1 MIYRIYF
8 SLLLLL
14 LYHFLSNLNLCTPL
28 GVISVAGIKNEHV
41 IQASLNELN
50 FPTSAEELTSS
61 IKWPQPKLKLSDAKT
76 LLSQIRFSLTNRKD
90 VHSALKQFQGGFH
103 SSTSQ
108 ETFRTGHL
116 VVTPSIAKCIEFMTP
131 WIDSLEAILIVGGRG
146 VGKHTILEE
155 IFFTSSALVLP
166 IFCCPQT
173 TPADLMQMIRKNC
186 SSISS
191 GSNSRIWRANASKVI
206 LYLRNLELLLS
217 DKWNS
222 NPVVAFLVNLLS
234 YHGFYDESTFEWN
247 EVQNIQII
255 ATCINNDY
263 LDLRFLNRVHVCEVI
278 LPPISEIQD
287 IISLLCPQTVS
298 WKSSFSSHFASVL
311 KDGNLNVQEVDVMRC
326 GVQIISLLT
335 RYESVNERI
344 IRHETRKVVSQSQ
357 PVSDNIGDPSS
368 SPWNEEQEKMEKDVI
383 LTHCISFA
391 NKIVQSDQNEM
402 RQLITKYCE
411 RWMNEL
417 EVFIPKIGLTL
428 ETLQVFAE
436 SSIFLSDPN
445 PGLEALLFL
454 GNSASGRKLSLKVY
468 AHAFNYDTVWSPKS
482 KLSEKHLMNELKHF
496 IDTSSGAA
504 GDEERDEGT
513 QENGDKKVLIL
524 LDQVHFEQITSLLK
538 IIYTFIRE
546 NKLSNSIIRVAVMM
560 SKIPEDQLLIW
571 PRVCKVRVAPTTSQ
585 NSLIQMPT
593 FLSEDIQPDFAPNF
607 SHLLTLFPEYLSDNR
622 RYLSFIFTYA
632 NLMSK
637 KRSEIGERRN
647 HLKVGVEK
655 LREASR
661 EVETLKEDAAGQRVV
676 LAKKRQEA
684 DEALAMITSSME
696 DSEDQKVELE
706 DIRKR
711 TEKETAKL
719 QVRKAQID
727 EELKEIEP
735 TLMAA
740 KAAVGGIKSE
750 ALSEIRSLRAP
761 PEVIRD
767 ILEGVLRLMGVNDTS
782 WISMKSFLARRGVK
796 DEIMNFDAR
805 KITPAM
811 REKVQQLLST
821 RAASFE
827 EKTAKR
833 ASAAAAPLAAW
844 VMANVSFS
852 QVLHKIKPL
861 EDEQN
866 KLESGLKSAVTRMK
880 ALSNQLEGV
889 ETNVGNL
896 KQRLNQVTIEAAEI
910 EVNLKQTSQTLSQS
924 EALVSELSGEFN
936 RWQEQLKDLDH
947 EIQNLQTR
955 CIISAAFLTFMGKQK
970 SPERRK
976 DLIKDC
982 CQLLQVP
989 LFDPTEFFGFK
1000 SEAEVFIKIETPF
1013 LTPLIVDPTRKV
1025 VSMLTNNRDKLE
1037 KSDLRSRDWQRVLEL
1052 CLRFGKTFLI
1062 EDFNRIDL
1070 PLVPVLKQQ
1079 TFGSDGTRFWTFIGE
1094 KRVDLSQKF
1103 KLFLMTNDEVE
1114 AKGVLDD
1121 PLFNVINM
1129 APSGSS
1135 TSAALLSLII
1145 KVRRP
1150 ELEEKKLKL
1159 QLDQDA
1165 LTDKLKELEANLL
1178 TKLNSS
1184 SSKNLLND
1192 HQLIQSLKQT
1202 KSSSKQVT
1210 QSLKE
1215 MAQISNDLD
1224 KERAQYEELADFSS
1238 RIFFTLQELSS
1249 LNHCYR
1255 FGMRQFEK
1263 LFVSSL
1269 EAQPEIDKLK
1279 LVKIVFTF
1287 VMMSLFPD
1295 DKIIFKKFFEKKFSR
1310 ELPSLTQSLTADSS
1324 QSLRD
1329 FLKDLWYTSKS
1340 NYVLIL
1346 TSPGCDPIA
1355 EIKLAVSELKMDR
1368 GMEFVSMGADVS
1380 IKEIEQ
1386 KLLKTS
1392 QLCISN
1398 LHLVVESLPRLA
1410 KLFQDLKEESESSGK
1425 QISILFVTECHESI
1439 PNNLLEMCTKY
1450 AYQSPPG
1457 LMAQV
1462 KRLTDSNSPLEVKRL
1477 AFLHS
1482 VCCERRHFVPLGWT
1496 KFYEFG
1502 FVDFRSSLYILKEI
1516 KEKKER
1522 NFQVEFVRGIL
1533 GQVIYGGK
1541 MDSFVDE
1548 SILKLLIKRWFSSLD
1563 TDLNDVR
1570 NQPQVSL
1577 LDLPL
1582 NVTKWYETLVDDR
1595 VSKGLIILEK
1605 TGLTTALVRQEFNK
1619 LNNLWNQ
1626 LDPLSRLKGSSSA
1639 LKVSSRSPDPVIEM
1653 INSDLQVGHYLLET
1667 IDGNLKKPSPEIFAC
1682 LAANETPETWLN
1694 VFESGSE
1701 RADHFVRTLVS
1712 MMKEL
1717 EKYLSS
1723 SLDRFNLSHFLRPAS
1738 LLNCLRQKASRELN
1752 VAIDETRMAS
1762 TWNKS
1767 PTSGL
1772 PFFTIFGL
1780 ILEGAVFTEE
1790 SGSCLVDCNPDSP
1803 LRNPLPPLLVYFT
1816 TTKVSVIVPSSFHL
1830 LTFLLIL
1837 FFYSFTFITEFI

>member
-1 MIYRIYF
+1 MK
-8 SLLLLL
+8 
-14 LYHFLSNLNLCTPL
+14 L

-90 VHSALKQFQGGFH
+90 VHSALKQFQGGSH
-103 SSTSQ
+103 SSSSQ

-116 VVTPSIAKCIEFMTP
+116 VVTPSISKSVEFMTP
-131 WIDSLEAILIVGGRG
+131 WIDSLEAILVVGGRG
-146 VGKHTILEE
+146 VGKNTILNE
-155 IFFTSSALVLP
+155 IFFTSSALLLP
-166 IFCCPQT
+166 VFCCPLT
-173 TPADLMQMIRKNC
+173 TPADLKQTIRKNC

-191 GSNSRIWRANASKVI
+191 GSNSRIWRASNASKVI
-206 LYLRNLELLLS
+206 LYLQNLELLKS

-222 NPVVAFLVNLLS
+222 NPVIAFLVNLLS

-255 ATCINNDY
+255 ATCTNIDC

-278 LPPISEIQD
+278 LPPLSEIQD

-298 WKSSFSSHFASVL
+298 WKSSFSSHFASIL
-311 KDGNLNVQEVDVMRC
+311 KDGNLVQGIDVMRC
-326 GVQIISLLT
+326 GVQIISILT
-335 RYESVNERI
+335 RYDSVNDRI

-357 PVSDNIGDPSS
+357 NVSDNIRDSLETSS
-368 SPWNEEQEKMEKDVI
+368 WNEGEKEKDVI
-383 LTHCISFA
+383 LTHSISFA

-402 RQLITKYCE
+402 KQLITKYCD

-417 EVFIPKIGLTL
+417 EVFIPKIGFTV
-428 ETLQVFAE
+428 ETLQVFSE
-436 SSIFLSDPN
+436 SSVFLSDST
-445 PGLEALLFL
+445 PGLEALLFM

-468 AHAFNYDTVWSPKS
+468 AHTFNYDIIWSPKS
-482 KLSEKHLMNELKHF
+482 KISEKHLLNELKHF
-496 IDTSSGAA
+496 MDTSSGGMA
-504 GDEERDEGT
+504 EEGT
-513 QENGDKKVLIL
+513 VQDNGDKKVLIL
-524 LDQVHFEQITSLLK
+524 LDQVHFEQIPSLLK
-538 IIYTFIRE
+538 HIYTFIRE
-546 NKLSNSIIRVAVMM
+546 NKQSSSIIKVAIMM
-560 SKIPEDQLLIW
+560 SKIPEDQILIW
-571 PRVCKVRVAPTTSQ
+571 HRVCRVRVAPTLSQ

-593 FLSEDIQPDFAPNF
+593 LLSEDIQPDFAPNF
-607 SHLLTLFPEYLSDNR
+607 SHLSTLFPEYFPDNR
-622 RYLSFIFTYA
+622 RYLSFIFTYV

-637 KRSEIGERRN
+637 KRSEIGEKRD

-655 LREASR
+655 LDEASR
-661 EVETLKEDAAGQRVV
+661 EVEKLKQDAAGQRVI
-676 LAKKRQEA
+676 LANKRQEA
-684 DEALAMITSSME
+684 DEALAMITTSME

-706 DIRKR
+706 GIRKR

-796 DEIMNFDAR
+796 DEIMNFNAR
-805 KITPAM
+805 KITPEM

-827 EKTAKR
+827 EKAAKR

-889 ETNVGNL
+889 ETNVGSL
-896 KQRLNQVTIEAAEI
+896 KQRLNLVTIEAAEI

-924 EALVSELSGEFN
+924 EALVNELSGEFN
-936 RWQEQLKDLDH
+936 RWQQQLKDLNH
-947 EIQNLQTR
+947 EIQHLPTR
-955 CIISAAFLTFMGKQK
+955 CIISAAFLSFMGKQK

-989 LFDPTEFFGFK
+989 TFDVSEFFGLK

-1025 VSMLTNNRDKLE
+1025 VSMLTNNQDKLE
-1037 KSDLRSRDWQRVLEL
+1037 RSDLRNRDWQRVLEL
-1052 CLRFGKTFLI
+1052 SLRFGKTFMI
-1062 EDFNRIDL
+1062 EDFNRMEL
-1070 PLVPVLKQQ
+1070 ALVPVLKQQ
-1079 TFGSDGTRFWTFIGE
+1079 IFGSDGTRFWTFIGE
-1094 KRVDLSQKF
+1094 KRVDLNQKF

-1114 AKGVLDD
+1114 TKGVLDD

-1129 APSGSS
+1129 APSGNS
-1135 TSAALLSLII
+1135 TSATLLSLII

-1159 QLDQDA
+1159 QQDQDA
-1165 LTDKLKELEANLL
+1165 LIKKLKELEMHLL
-1178 TKLNSS
+1178 AKLNSS
-1184 SSKNLLND
+1184 SSTNLLND

-1202 KSSSKQVT
+1202 KTSSKQVT

-1215 MAQISNDLD
+1215 LAQISNDLD
-1224 KERAQYEELADFSS
+1224 KERAQYEELADFAS
-1238 RIFFTLQELSS
+1238 RLFFSLQELSS
-1249 LNHCYR
+1249 LNNCYR

-1287 VMMSLFPD
+1287 VVMSLFPD
-1295 DKIIFKKFFEKKFSR
+1295 DKVICRKYFEKKFSR
-1310 ELPSLTQSLTADSS
+1310 ELPSLTSSLTVES

-1355 EIKLAVSELKMDR
+1355 EIKLAVSELKTDRTVMD
-1368 GMEFVSMGADVS
+1368 FVSMGADVS

-1386 KLLKTS
+1386 KLQKTS

-1398 LHLVVESLPRLA
+1398 LHLVTESLPRLA
-1410 KLFQDLKEESESSGK
+1410 KLFQDMAEESNSNGK
-1425 QISILFVTECHESI
+1425 QVSILFVTECHDLI

-1462 KRLTDSNSPLEVKRL
+1462 KRLTDPNSPVEEKRL

-1502 FVDFRSSLYILKEI
+1502 FVDFRSSLYILNEI

-1522 NFQVEFVRGIL
+1522 NLQVEFVRGIL

-1582 NVTKWYETLVDDR
+1582 NVTKWYETLIDER
-1595 VSKGLIILEK
+1595 VSKGLINLEK
-1605 TGLTTALVRQEFNK
+1605 TGLTTALVRKEFNK
-1619 LNNLWNQ
+1619 LKDLWNQ
-1626 LDPLSRLKGSSSA
+1626 LDPLSNF
-1639 LKVSSRSPDPVIEM
+1639 SRSQIPAHSSDPVMEM
-1653 INSDLQVGHYLLET
+1653 IKADFLVGHHLLKT
-1667 IDGNLKKPSPEIFAC
+1667 IDENLKKPSPEIFAC
-1682 LAANETPETWLN
+1682 LAANESPESWLN

-1701 RADHFVRTLVS
+1701 RADHFVRTLDTI
-1712 MMKEL
+1712 MQEL
-1717 EKYLSS
+1717 ENYLRST

-1738 LLNCLRQKASRELN
+1738 LLNCLRQKASRELD

-1767 PTSGL
+1767 FTGREPY
-1772 PFFTIFGL
+1772 FTISGL
-1780 ILEGAVFTEE
+1780 ILEGAVFEE
-1790 SGSCLVDCNPDSP
+1790 SGRSLVDCNPDSP
-1803 LRNPLPPLLVYFT
+1803 LRNPLPPLILYFT
-1816 TTKVSVIVPSSFHL
+1816 ASKVSLSPTKSFRL
-1830 LTFLLIL
+1830 LTFLNSCSSY
-1837 FFYSFTFITEFI
+1837 FYSFTFIIEFI

>member
-1 MIYRIYF
+1 MINCF
-8 SLLLLL
+8 
-14 LYHFLSNLNLCTPL
+14 HFISRFTFIFIVKL

-41 IQASLNELN
+41 IQANLNELN

-61 IKWPQPKLKLSDAKT
+61 IKWPQPKLMLSDAKT

-90 VHSALKQFQGGFH
+90 VHSALKQFQGG
-103 SSTSQ
+103 SSNSTSQ
-108 ETFRTGHL
+108 GEKIFRTGHL
-116 VVTPSIAKCIEFMTP
+116 VVTPSISKSIEFMTP
-131 WIDSLEAILIVGGRG
+131 WIDSLEAVLIVGGRG
-146 VGKHTILEE
+146 VGKHTILNEV
-155 IFFTSSALVLP
+155 FFTSSALTFP

-173 TPADLMQMIRKNC
+173 TPADLIQTIRKNC

-191 GSNSRIWRANASKVI
+191 GSNSRIWRASNASKCI
-206 LYLRNLELLLS
+206 LYLRNLELLVS

-222 NPVVAFLVNLLS
+222 NPVIAFLVNLLS
-234 YHGFYDESTFEWN
+234 YHGFYDESMFEWN

-255 ATCINNDY
+255 ATCTNIDC
-263 LDLRFLNRVHVCEVI
+263 LDPRFLNRVHVCEVV

-298 WKSSFSSHFASVL
+298 WNSSFSSHFASVL
-311 KDGNLNVQEVDVMRC
+311 KDGNLVQDLDVMRC

-335 RYESVNERI
+335 RYESVNDRI
-344 IRHETRKVVSQSQ
+344 IRHETRKVLSQSHL
-357 PVSDNIGDPSS
+357 VSVKADNINGD
-368 SPWNEEQEKMEKDVI
+368 EYEKENNI
-383 LTHCISFA
+383 ILLTHCISFA

-402 RQLITKYCE
+402 RQLIMKYCE
-411 RWMNEL
+411 RWINEL
-417 EVFIPKIGLTL
+417 EVFIPKIGLTM

-436 SSIFLSDPN
+436 SSIFLSDPT
-445 PGLEALLFL
+445 PGLESLLFL

-468 AHAFNYDTVWSPKS
+468 AHAFNYDIIWSPKS
-482 KLSEKHLMNELKHF
+482 KLSEKHLLNELKHF
-496 IDTSSGAA
+496 IDTSSNDTAE
-504 GDEERDEGT
+504 DEEETLKENEG
-513 QENGDKKVLIL
+513 KKVLIL
-524 LDQVHFEQITSLLK
+524 LDQVHFQQIQSLLK
-538 IIYTFIRE
+538 HIYTFIRE
-546 NKLSNSIIRVAVMM
+546 NKQSSFVIKVAIMM
-560 SKIPEDQLLIW
+560 STIPEDQLLIW
-571 PRVCKVRVAPTTSQ
+571 PRICHVRMAPALSQ
-585 NSLIQMPT
+585 NSLIQLPT
-593 FLSEDIQPDFAPNF
+593 LLSEEIQPDFSPNF

-622 RYLSFIFTYA
+622 RYLSFIYTYV
-632 NLMSK
+632 NLMK
-637 KRSEIGERRN
+637 KKTSEIGERRN

-655 LREASR
+655 LREASQ
-661 EVETLKEDAAGQRVV
+661 EVEKLKEGAAEQRVI

-684 DEALAMITSSME
+684 DEALAMITTSME

-706 DIRKR
+706 EIRKR

-740 KAAVGGIKSE
+740 KRAVGGIKSDS
-750 ALSEIRSLRAP
+750 LSEIRSLRAP

-805 KITPAM
+805 KITPEM

-821 RAASFE
+821 RSASFE
-827 EKTAKR
+827 EKNAKR

-880 ALSNQLEGV
+880 SLSNQLEGV

-936 RWQEQLKDLDH
+936 RWQQQLKDLDH
-947 EIQNLQTR
+947 EIHHLPTR
-955 CIISAAFLTFMGKQK
+955 CIISSAFLSFMGKQK

-989 LFDPTEFFGFK
+989 LFDVTDFLAFK

-1013 LTPLIVDPTRKV
+1013 LTPLIVDPARKV
-1025 VSMLTNNRDKLE
+1025 VSMLTNNQRDNKVE
-1037 KSDLRSRDWQRVLEL
+1037 RSDLRNRDWLRVLEL
-1052 CLRFGKTFLI
+1052 SLRFGKTFLI
-1062 EDFNRIDL
+1062 EDFNRIEM

-1094 KRVDLSQKF
+1094 KRVDLSTKF

-1135 TSAALLSLII
+1135 TSTALLSLII

-1159 QLDQDA
+1159 QLDQEC
-1165 LTDKLKELEANLL
+1165 LTDRLKELEMQLL
-1178 TKLNSS
+1178 AKLNSS
-1184 SSKNLLND
+1184 STNLLND
-1192 HQLIQSLKQT
+1192 HQLIQSLKQM
-1202 KSSSKQVT
+1202 KSSSKQVA

-1215 MAQISNDLD
+1215 LAQISNDLD
-1224 KERAQYEELADFSS
+1224 KERAQYEELANFASC
-1238 RIFFTLQELSS
+1238 IFFTLQELSR
-1249 LNHCYR
+1249 LNNCYI

-1269 EAQPEIDKLK
+1269 EAHTDIDKLK
-1279 LVKIVFTF
+1279 LVKIVFSF

-1295 DKIIFKKFFEKKFSR
+1295 DKIIFRKFFEKNFAR
-1310 ELPSLTQSLTADSS
+1310 QLPSLSQSPLTIEN

-1329 FLKDLWYTSKS
+1329 FLKNLWYSSKN

-1368 GMEFVSMGADVS
+1368 GMDFVSMGADVS

-1386 KLLKTS
+1386 KLQKTS

-1398 LHLVVESLPRLA
+1398 LHLVIESLPRLA
-1410 KLFQDLKEESESSGK
+1410 KLFQDLKEEESESGK
-1425 QISILFVTECHESI
+1425 QVHSILLVTECHDSI

-1457 LMAQV
+1457 LMPQV
-1462 KRLTDSNSPLEVKRL
+1462 KRLTDTNSPFEVKRL

-1502 FVDFRSSLYILKEI
+1502 FVDFRSSLYILQEI

-1522 NFQVEFVRGIL
+1522 NLQVEFVRGIL

-1548 SILKLLIKRWFSSLD
+1548 SILKLLIKRWFHSLD

-1570 NQPQVSL
+1570 NQPEVSL

-1582 NVTKWYETLVDDR
+1582 NVTKWYQSLIGER
-1595 VSKGLIILEK
+1595 VAKGLIILEK
-1605 TGLTTALVRQEFNK
+1605 TGMTTAIVRQEFNK
-1619 LNNLWNQ
+1619 LKDLWNQ
-1626 LDPLSRLKGSSSA
+1626 LDPLSRNSIQSNVTSNYQHSS
-1639 LKVSSRSPDPVIEM
+1639 DPVIEM
-1653 INSDLQVGHYLLET
+1653 IKSEIIVGHRLLRT
-1667 IDGNLKKPSPEIFAC
+1667 IEGDFKKPSPDIFAC
-1682 LAANETPETWLN
+1682 LASNETPESWLN
-1694 VFESGSE
+1694 VFESGPE
-1701 RADHFVRTLVS
+1701 KADHFVRTLDT
-1712 MMKEL
+1712 MMREL
-1717 EKYLSS
+1717 ENYLSG

-1767 PTSGL
+1767 
-1772 PFFTIFGL
+1772 FADREIHYFTIYGL
-1780 ILEGAVFTEE
+1780 ILEGAVFE
-1790 SGSCLVDCNPDSP
+1790 GSILVDCNLDSP
-1803 LRNPLPPLLVYFT
+1803 LRNPLPPLLLYFA
-1816 TTKVSVIVPSSFHL
+1816 TTKVTTFFIPFPPFK
-1830 LTFLLIL
+1830 TFLHSFIHSHLFIL
-1837 FFYSFTFITEFI
+1837 KFI